1 VERLERAFRA
11 YLRGHEVAASATS
24 ETELWRTLC
33 DVAVEELGYRLA
45 WVGLK
50 NEDGSVT
57 PVAQAGFE
65 DGYLKSIRVTWAEE
79 DDLGQG
85 PTGTAIRTNCT
96 SVAQDIANDERYA
109 PWREDALARG
119 YLSSAAIPLLHG
131 TEAIGSLN
139 LYAPEPDAFAPRE
152 IALLESLA
160 ATLTASVLQLRMS
173 EELEAL
179 NQKLHEAA
187 QAQTANAVTAAVAHD
202 LNNLLCVASMSIELA
217 RFGQELSKG
226 AAEHLEEAGKALESA
241 ARLTSQLTALSRSNR
256 NGENVE
262 VDRAISELHPLLSR
276 LAMTARLRVR
286 LHAAGISAPTSALE
300 LERMVIN
307 LVLNAA
313 HAVKEGGQIEISTQL
328 RPATEAPGELASS
341 LPKSGRFAVLRV
353 EDDGSGIPPD
363 LLNRLFDPY
372 VTTKE
377 EGTGLGLS
385 SVRALARRAGGD
397 VTVESAEGSGARFD
411 IWLPAVD

>member
-1 VERLERAFRA
+1 MDRLERAFRA
-11 YLRGHEVAASATS
+11 YLRGHEVSASATS
-24 ETELWRTLC
+24 ESELWNTLC
-33 DVAVEELGYRLA
+33 DVAVDELGYRLA

-50 NEDGSVT
+50 NEDGSVM

-65 DGYLKSIRVTWAEE
+65 DGYLKSIRVTWSE
-79 DDLGQG
+79 DALGRG
-85 PTGTAIRTNCT
+85 PTGTAIRTNHT

-131 TEAIGSLN
+131 TEALGSLN

-152 IALLESLA
+152 IALLEALA

-173 EELEAL
+173 AELEEL
-179 NQKLHEAA
+179 NQKLDEVA

-202 LNNLLCVASMSIELA
+202 LNNLLCVASMSVELA
-217 RFGQELSKG
+217 GFGRELPKAVS
-226 AAEHLEEAGKALESA
+226 AHLEEAAKALESA
-241 ARLTSQLTALSRSNR
+241 ARLTSQLTALSRTAR

-262 VDRAISELHPLLSR
+262 VDRSISELHPLLSR
-276 LAMTARLRVR
+276 LAGTARLRVR
-286 LHAAGISAPTSALE
+286 LHAARACAPIPALD

-313 HAVKEGGQIEISTQL
+313 HAVADDGHIEISTDL
-328 RPATEAPGELASS
+328 RRATEAPEDLPAS
-341 LPKSGRFAVLRV
+341 GQYVVLTV
-353 EDDGSGIPPD
+353 DDDGSGIPPD
-363 LLNRLFDPY
+363 LLHRLFDPY

-411 IWLPAVD
+411 IWLPSVD